1 MFNKVPVKGKKVV
14 CLVSG
19 GNIDVTILSR
29 VINRGLLKAG
39 RSADITIALLDK
51 PGQLSMIS
59 EIIAQKGGNVV
70 AVHHD
75 RADLDMDIN
84 ACYLHLVMETRDH
97 AHVEEIKQA
106 LTDAGFNI
114 VK

>member
-1 MFNKVPVKGKKVV
+1 MIFMIPFLGFGLFGDAEADMGVTV
-14 CLVSG
+14 C
-19 GNIDVTILSR
+19 NINQILHC
-29 VINRGLLKAG
+29 LLY
-39 RSADITIALLDK
+39 T
-51 PGQLSMIS
+51 SMIS